1 MQIILLDEARFDA
14 FAINHPRHNYYQ
26 TSNYGRL
33 MTKNGHNAYYL
44 GLVDDIG
51 EIKAATLMIVKN
63 RKNDRK
69 KMGYC
74 PRGFLIDWENEELVK
89 LFTEGLKDF
98 LSKRNFTYLKLD
110 PMIIYKEHNLD
121 GSEKNTENPNA
132 NFTKKL
138 QALGYIHM
146 GYNNGMEASKP
157 RWNGLTFM
165 NTDITSLYNS
175 ISKEA
180 REKIVEAVKMGN
192 KVYKGEQNDIT
203 LLYNLINNGVPPI
216 DYYYNYYQFYGPT
229 SFEVYFNKLEPIEY
243 VNASKRAYEEEEEV
257 NNNLNMQMQ
266 DFNRP
271 NKEMIINEKLK
282 SDERLAKYKKNMLE
296 ASKLFQAY
304 PNGLETAGVAV
315 IKYGKTITFLAS
327 GVNEQFKDQ
336 NPEYLLKWQLMQEF
350 AKQGY
355 TIVNLGGLTSDLKKD
370 YNSIVK
376 TELANKIVEY
386 VGEFDLVINKKAY
399 YTGTKLNP
407 ILNWLNTPI

>member
-110 PMIIYKEHNLD
+110 PMVIYKEHNLD

-203 LLYNLINNGVPPI
+203 LLYNLINSGVPPI

-243 VNASKRAYEEEEEV
+243 VNASKRAYEEEEEN

>member
-14 FAINHPRHNYYQ
+14 FAINHSRHNYYQ

-98 LSKRNFTYLKLD
+98 LSKRNFTYVKLD
-110 PMIIYKEHNLD
+110 PMVIYKEHNLD
-121 GSEKNTENPNA
+121 GSEKSIENPNA

-157 RWNGLTFM
+157 RWNSLTFM

-203 LLYNLINNGVPPI
+203 LLYNLINSGVPPI

-243 VNASKRAYEEEEEV
+243 VNASKKAYEEEEEK

-266 DFNRP
+266 DFNQP

>member
-1 MQIILLDEARFDA
+1 M
-14 FAINHPRHNYYQ
+14 
-26 TSNYGRL
+26 
-33 MTKNGHNAYYL
+33 
-44 GLVDDIG
+44 V
-51 EIKAATLMIVKN
+51 VKN

-89 LFTEGLKDF
+89 LFTESLKDF
-98 LSKRNFTYLKLD
+98 LSKRNFTYVKLD
-110 PMIIYKEHNLD
+110 PMVIYKEHNLD

-165 NTDITSLYNS
+165 NADITSLYNS

-203 LLYNLINNGVPPI
+203 LLYNLINSSVPPI

-243 VNASKRAYEEEEEV
+243 VNASKKAYEEEEEN

-296 ASKLFQAY
+296 ASRLFQAY

-355 TIVNLGGLTSDLKKD
+355 TIVNLGGLTNDLKKD
-370 YNSIVK
+370 YNSIIK